1 MREYAVFGKNC
12 IESKQLVVIESPRHT
27 ENEDYMP
34 KDPTIDRPI
43 TNYGFDTVDVHGSP
57 ACLADG
63 ADVFAY
69 TENLTEDLLRTL
81 LEESPLSVF
90 IVDAEMRIV
99 YVNRAAIPAFGDITE
114 LEGRIFPEILGEL
127 WDDTRVV
134 SILERFKHSLETG
147 EPQSVAEEELR
158 KPNEKPQYYEW
169 QVSRVVLP
177 SGNHGLLCYFR
188 DVSGQVYSREAAASS
203 TKRYRELFDSIY
215 EGFCIVQV
223 IFDDE
228 KAVDF
233 RCLEI
238 NRTFEREAG
247 FGDVVGKNI
256 LDLIPN
262 LEPEWIEFFGNVA
275 QTGRSMR
282 FEGKVAS
289 VGRWFEVYAYQY
301 GEAGNNQVAILF
313 KNISERK
320 RTEEALRQSEERYRA
335 LVHASANIVWR
346 TGPTGSHIRS
356 IEGGLSGRPAER
368 LETSA
373 EWYPTVHPEDLE
385 MTVAKWEKAVEGKQ
399 EYDHIYRS
407 LSPDKG
413 YQYIQSRAVPLLDEE
428 GNIREWVGTATDV
441 TDRIRAE
448 EEVRRSEAKL
458 RLVTECFTDH
468 AIFSLDKNGIIE
480 SWNLGAVNIFGYS
493 STEAIG
499 KHFSVVF
506 TPEDVAAGRPEL
518 EITTALEKGRAADE
532 RWHVRK
538 DGSRFFASGTVAP
551 LIDEER
557 GLIGFAKIARDL
569 TEQKKAEQALR
580 DAAELLESRVEERT
594 RDLKRSNQALREE
607 IRDRR
612 RIEEDRVSLLRK
624 IVTTQEDERRR
635 IARDLH
641 DQLGQQLTGLR
652 LKVASLKTKCSPYK
666 EIHPDVERIEEIGAK
681 LDTQVNFL
689 AWELRPTAL
698 DDLGLIDAVQNYVRA
713 WSRQFDIPAAFHT
726 NGGLVKRVDSEI
738 ETNLYR
744 IAQEALNNVFKHS
757 AAESVSVI
765 LEVRNADVVLIV
777 EDNGRGFEP
786 DEVGPADE
794 TGRGLGIIGMRER
807 AAIVGGKIEIES
819 SPGRGTTIFVRV
831 PLVYSRRY

>member
-1 MREYAVFGKNC
+1 
-12 IESKQLVVIESPRHT
+12 
-27 ENEDYMP
+27 MP
-34 KDPTIDRPI
+34 KDPTIDRPVA
-43 TNYGFDTVDVHGSP
+43 NYGFDTVDVHGSP

-99 YVNRAAIPAFGDITE
+99 YVNRAAIPAFGDPTN
-114 LEGRIFPEILGEL
+114 LEGRIFPEILREL
-127 WDDTRVV
+127 WGSNDADK
-134 SILERFKHSLETG
+134 ILERFEHTLETG
-147 EPQSVAEEELR
+147 EPQNVTEEELR
-158 KPNEKPQYYEW
+158 RPNEKPQYCEW
-169 QVSRVVLP
+169 QVSRVTLP
-177 SGNHGLLCYFR
+177 SGQYGLLCYFR
-188 DVSGQVYSREAAASS
+188 DVTGQVYAREAVARS
-203 TKRYRELFDSIY
+203 TKRYRELFDSID
-215 EGFCIVQV
+215 EGFCIIEV
-223 IFDDE
+223 ILDGDR
-228 KAVDF
+228 AVDYTF
-233 RCLEI
+233 LEVSQ
-238 NRTFEREAG
+238 TFERETG
-247 FGDVVGKNI
+247 FGDVVGKRV
-256 LDLIPN
+256 LELVPD
-262 LEPEWIEFFGNVA
+262 LEPDWFEFYGNVA
-275 QTGRSMR
+275 LTGQPVR
-282 FEGKVAS
+282 FERKVES
-289 VGRWFEVYAYQY
+289 IGRWFEVYAYRY
-301 GEAGNNQVAILF
+301 GEAENHHVAILF

-356 IEGGLSGRPAER
+356 IEGGLSGKPAKK

-385 MTVAKWEKAVEGKQ
+385 MTVAKWEKAVEDKR

-407 LSPDKG
+407 ISPDKS

-441 TDRIRAE
+441 TDRIQAE

-458 RLVTECFTDH
+458 RLITESFTDH
-468 AIFSLDKNGIIE
+468 AIFSLDKTGVIE
-480 SWNLGAVNIFGYS
+480 SWSPGAANIFGYS
-493 STEAIG
+493 PTEAIG
-499 KHFSVVF
+499 KHFSIVF
-506 TPEDVAAGRPEL
+506 TPEDVAAGQPEI
-518 EITTALEKGRAADE
+518 EMSIAREKGRAIDE
-532 RWHVRK
+532 RWHIRK
-538 DGSRFFASGTVAP
+538 GGSRFFASGTVAP

-557 GLIGFAKIARDL
+557 GLVGFAKIARDL

-612 RIEEDRVSLLRK
+612 RIEEDRVGLLRK

-652 LKVASLKTKCSPYK
+652 LKVASLKEKCSTYK
-666 EIHPDVERIEEIGAK
+666 EISPDVERIEEIGAK

-757 AAESVSVI
+757 SAESVSVI

-786 DEVGPADE
+786 DEVGPGDE

-819 SPGRGTTIFVRV
+819 SAGRGTTIFVRV